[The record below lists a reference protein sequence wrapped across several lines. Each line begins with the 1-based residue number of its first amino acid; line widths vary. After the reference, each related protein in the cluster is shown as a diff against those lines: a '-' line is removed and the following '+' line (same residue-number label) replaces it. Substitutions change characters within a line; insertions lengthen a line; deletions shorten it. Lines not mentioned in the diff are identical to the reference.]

1 MGLSLKHQHSLL
13 IANLALIYGI
23 LDTLSKCND
32 LKTSILKKYIDLK
45 IG

>member
-23 LDTLSKCND
+23 LDIYYAMT
-32 LKTSILKKYIDLK
+32 
-45 IG
+45 